1 MRVSEQRL
9 LDVRGLEVA
18 YGPVTAVRGVS
29 LHVDEGEVVALLGA
43 NGGGK
48 SSTLRGISGVV
59 RPQRGRVR
67 FAGRRI
73 DAASP
78 QRIVHSG
85 FAHVPEGRRVFAGLT
100 VEENLTLGAWASSA
114 RRSRLQSQRELVY
127 ELFPRLAERRKQAAG
142 SMSGGEQ
149 QMVAIGRAL
158 MSCPRLLAVD
168 EMSLGLAP
176 QFIDE
181 LLDGLLRLNRDGLAL
196 LLVEQFVHR
205 ALAVAGRVYVL
216 EKGRVAYTG
225 TAQEAARSDAIEAA
239 YMAEGVA

>member
-1 MRVSEQRL
+1 MSEHPL
-9 LDVRGLEVA
+9 LDVRRLDVA

-29 LHVDEGEVVALLGA
+29 LHVLEGEIVALLGA

-48 SSTLRGISGVV
+48 SSTLRGISGLV
-59 RPQRGRVR
+59 RPRGGRVR
-67 FAGRRI
+67 FDGERI
-73 DAASP
+73 EAASP
-78 QRIVHSG
+78 QRIVKRG
-85 FAHVPEGRRVFAGLT
+85 FAHVPEGRRVFADLT
-100 VEENLTLGAWASSA
+100 VEENLTLGSWASSA
-114 RRSRLQSQRELVY
+114 DRATVAQQRDLVY
-127 ELFPRLAERRKQAAG
+127 ELFPRLAERRRQAAG

-176 QFIDE
+176 QFVDE
-181 LLDGLLRLNRDGLAL
+181 LLAGLLRLNREGLGL
-196 LLVEQFVHR
+196 LVVEQFVHR
-205 ALAVAGRVYVL
+205 ALSVADRVYVL

-225 TAQEAARSDAIEAA
+225 TAAEAARSSAVEAA